1 MPGEFVDTNI
11 VIYSF
16 SQDEHKQSKAL
27 AILANHPVMSV
38 QVLNETANI
47 MKRKLGFDITAIR
60 TVINR
65 ISQECSVLHPI
76 NLSTLNDA
84 FDIAERYGFSH
95 YDSLII
101 AAALQADCTTL
112 YSEDIQHGQIIEERM
127 IILNPF
133 LQPGLTGNQKRTI

>member
-1 MPGEFVDTNI
+1 MPGEFVDTNV

-16 SQDEHKQSKAL
+16 SQDEHKQHQAL
-27 AILANHPVMSV
+27 EILAKHPVMSV
-38 QVLNETANI
+38 QVLSETANI
-47 MKRKLGFDITAIR
+47 MRRKLGFELTAIR

-76 NLSTLNDA
+76 NLTTLNDA

-101 AAALQADCTTL
+101 AAALQTGCTTL
-112 YSEDIQHGQIIEERM
+112 YSEDMQHGQIIEERM

-133 LQPGLTGNQKRTI
+133 LHSDPLGATLL

>member
-1 MPGEFVDTNI
+1 MSLLIPILLFTVSAKTSI
-11 VIYSF
+11 SR
-16 SQDEHKQSKAL
+16 AL

-38 QVLNETANI
+38 RVMNETANI

-84 FDIAERYGFSH
+84 FDIAERYGFPH

-133 LQPGLTGNQKRTI
+133 LQPGLPGNQKRTI

>member
-1 MPGEFVDTNI
+1 MPLSTVSAKTNT
-11 VIYSF
+11 
-16 SQDEHKQSKAL
+16 SKAL
-27 AILANHPVMSV
+27 AILAKHPVMSI
-38 QVLNETANI
+38 QVLSETANI

-65 ISQECSVLHPI
+65 LSQECSLLHPI
-76 NLSTLNDA
+76 NFNTLNHA

-112 YSEDIQHGQIIEERM
+112 YSEDMQHGLIIEERM

-133 LQPGLTGNQKRTI
+133 LPPNLTGNQNRTI